1 MALISWENPRAEV
14 GERVFSFKL
23 NTDGDFV
30 FDSRKRLET
39 VTGDELI
46 MQTIYLEMKTNLGEW
61 FLNPD
66 KGFDQFEV
74 LGQKFDEERI
84 TDAVYAALYN
94 LDRVD
99 TVEAVEL
106 VQEGRK
112 LKIYFSITKDDGEEL
127 NGEVW
132 Y

>member
-1 MALISWENPRAEV
+1 ML
-14 GERVFSFKL
+14 SFKL
-23 NTDGDFV
+23 NKDGDFT
-30 FDSRKRLET
+30 FDSGKRLET

-46 MQTIYLEMKTNLGEW
+46 MQTVYLEMKTNLGEW

-94 LDRVD
+94 LERVD

-106 VQEGRK
+106 VREGRK
-112 LKIYFSITKDDGEEL
+112 LKIYFSFTTDDGEEL
-127 NGEVW
+127 NGEVE